1 MSDPSGATSE
11 PFVSLDVSSWRAAGV
26 EQLGTKPKQWLRD
39 DSDRLWLWKAATTNL
54 SAAGRHAK
62 GDDWAER
69 IVTEIA
75 RQLGLPVAM
84 TELAMRAG
92 QPGTVSLSVVDPD
105 SESLVHGNELLAEL
119 GVVGVDPHDRAGYTV
134 EAVQQVLSGL
144 DGGLDGVSAFHCF
157 AGYLMLDALAGNTD
171 RHQEN
176 WAVIADAGGKR
187 RLAPSFD
194 HASSIGFLL
203 NDPQRVQMLSS
214 RDRNQTPEAWADRAR
229 TRFEGH
235 PHPIEVAR
243 SADALVRSGIV
254 PQWTALIESL
264 DLERL
269 VAQVPVDR
277 MSSPAREFA
286 LRVAE
291 ANRRRI
297 LSYPAPT
304 MAT

>member
-1 MSDPSGATSE
+1 MSDPSGAASE

-39 DSDRLWLWKAATTNL
+39 DRDRLWLWKAATTNL
-54 SAAGRHAK
+54 SASGRHAK

-119 GVVGVDPHDRAGYTV
+119 GVVGIDPHDRAGYTV
-134 EAVQQVLSGL
+134 EAVEQVLSGL
-144 DGGLDGVSAFHCF
+144 DSGLDGVSAFHCF

-176 WAVIADAGGKR
+176 WAVIADAGGNR

-194 HASSIGFLL
+194 HASSLGFLL
-203 NDPQRVQMLSS
+203 NDPQRVQMLTS

-243 SADALVRSGIV
+243 SADALVQHGIAA
-254 PQWTALIESL
+254 QWTARIEPL

-269 VAQVPVDR
+269 VAQVPADR

-291 ANRRRI
+291 ANRRHI
-297 LSYPAPT
+297 LSYPPRT

>member
-1 MSDPSGATSE
+1 MTES
-11 PFVSLDVSSWRAAGV
+11 FVSVDVSGWRAAGV

-39 DSDRLWLWKAATTNL
+39 DRDRLWLWKATTTNL

-75 RQLGLPVAM
+75 RQLSLPVAM

-92 QPGTVSLSVVDPD
+92 QPGTVSLS
-105 SESLVHGNELLAEL
+105 
-119 GVVGVDPHDRAGYTV
+119 
-134 EAVQQVLSGL
+134 
-144 DGGLDGVSAFHCF
+144 
-157 AGYLMLDALAGNTD
+157 
-171 RHQEN
+171 
-176 WAVIADAGGKR
+176 
-187 RLAPSFD
+187 
-194 HASSIGFLL
+194 
-203 NDPQRVQMLSS
+203 
-214 RDRNQTPEAWADRAR
+214 WADRAR

-243 SADALVRSGIV
+243 SADALVRHGIV
-254 PQWTALIESL
+254 APWTARIEPL
-264 DLERL
+264 DFERL
-269 VAQVPVDR
+269 VAQVPADR

-286 LRVAE
+286 LRVGE

-297 LSYPAPT
+297 LSYPPRT